1 MEHLMPN
8 TMPNTNKHTLADD
21 AQAFVLGTALAAF
34 AVTMITHLGLITG
47 QTAGLAVLI
56 SYVTGWSFGA
66 VFFAVNLPFYWLAWM
81 RMGPRFTINSFICVA
96 LVSTLTEVFPTYIM
110 FETLN
115 PILGALLIGAITGFG
130 LIVLFRHGAS
140 LGGIGVLALYL
151 QDRTGFRAGYTQL
164 LFDLVLFAVAFALL
178 APVLMLYSLIG
189 AVVANLI
196 IATNHRPDR
205 YTGR

>member
-1 MEHLMPN
+1 MTETPIS
-8 TMPNTNKHTLADD
+8 KHSPTED

-34 AVTMITHLGLITG
+34 AVTMLTHLGLITG
-47 QTAGLAVLI
+47 QTAGLAVLL

-66 VFFAVNLPFYWLAWM
+66 VFFMVNLPFYLLAWV
-81 RMGPRFTINSFICVA
+81 RMGPAFTLKSFVCVA
-96 LVSTLTEVFPTYIM
+96 MVSAMTELFPQLITFDTLD
-110 FETLN
+110 
-115 PILGALLIGAITGFG
+115 PILGALLIGGITGLG

-140 LGGIGVLALYL
+140 LGGVGVLALYL

-164 LFDLVLFAVAFALL
+164 VFDLVLFAAAFFVL
-178 APVLMLYSLIG
+178 APMMVIYSLLG

-196 IATNHRPDR
+196 IATNHRADR

>member
-1 MEHLMPN
+1 MPN

-178 APVLMLYSLIG
+178 APALVLYSLIG

>member
-1 MEHLMPN
+1 MTKN
-8 TMPNTNKHTLADD
+8 TKHSVSDD
-21 AQAFVLGTALAAF
+21 AQAFLLGTALAAF

-56 SYVTGWSFGA
+56 SYLTGWSFGT
-66 VFFAVNLPFYWLAWM
+66 VFFAVNLPFYGLAWL
-81 RMGPRFTINSFICVA
+81 RMGPLFTLKSFICVA
-96 LVSTLTEVFPTYIM
+96 LVSGFSELFPGYIS

-115 PILGALLIGAITGFG
+115 PILGAALIGGITGLG
-130 LIVLFRHGAS
+130 LVVLFRHGAS

-151 QDRTGFRAGYTQL
+151 QDKTGFRAGYTQL
-164 LFDLVLFAVAFALL
+164 LFDLCLFAVAFF
-178 APVLMLYSLIG
+178 VLMPQLVLYSLLG
-189 AVVANLI
+189 AVIANLI

>member
-1 MEHLMPN
+1 MTE
-8 TMPNTNKHTLADD
+8 TISKHTLADD

-56 SYVTGWSFGA
+56 SYMTGWSFGA
-66 VFFAVNLPFYWLAWM
+66 VFFAVNLPFYVLAWM
-81 RMGPRFTINSFICVA
+81 RMGPRFTIKSFICVA
-96 LVSTLTEVFPTYIM
+96 LVSGFAEAFPTYIV
-110 FETLN
+110 FDTLN
-115 PILGALLIGAITGFG
+115 PVLGAALIGAITGFG

-140 LGGIGVLALYL
+140 LGGIGVLALFL
-151 QDRTGFRAGYTQL
+151 QDKTGFRAGYTQL
-164 LFDLVLFAVAFALL
+164 LFDLALFTIAFFVL
-178 APVLMLYSLIG
+178 APALVVYSLLG
-189 AVVANLI
+189 AVIANLI

>member
-1 MEHLMPN
+1 MADHPE
-8 TMPNTNKHTLADD
+8 TKHSLADD

-56 SYVTGWSFGA
+56 SYITGWSFGA
-66 VFFAVNLPFYWLAWM
+66 VFFAVNLPFYGLAWM
-81 RMGPRFTINSFICVA
+81 RMGPRFTIKSFLCVA
-96 LVSTLTEVFPTYIM
+96 LVSAFAEVFPTYIV
-110 FETLN
+110 FDTLN
-115 PILGALLIGAITGFG
+115 PILGAALIGAITGFG

-140 LGGIGVLALYL
+140 LGGIGVLALFL

-164 LFDLVLFAVAFALL
+164 LFDLALFSIAFFVL
-178 APVLMLYSLIG
+178 APTLVLYSLLG
-189 AVVANLI
+189 AVIANLI